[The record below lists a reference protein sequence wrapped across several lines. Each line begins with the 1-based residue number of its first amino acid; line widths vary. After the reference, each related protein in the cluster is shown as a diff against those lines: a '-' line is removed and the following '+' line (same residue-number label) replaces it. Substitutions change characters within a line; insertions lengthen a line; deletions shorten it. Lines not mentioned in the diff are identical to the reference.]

1 MNLESKQTMNYNR
14 RNSVNCL
21 IAIEK
26 TTLSTLIL
34 DADSNKINEA
44 MSIIDENDF
53 YNTQN
58 GLIYKSLITQFKKD
72 MPIDENTVFLSNEN
86 KIDEEYYID
95 VIATTTISEITNYL
109 KQIKTYSIKR
119 QIKLS
124 ASKLKNGDMKEID
137 KINTLQRKLKNLD
150 NFKDLKE
157 FDNNFEYFISKY
169 DLDPNKI
176 NAKKIEYLFDGF
188 IVKND
193 FIMIVSR
200 PGLGK
205 SFLLLSVCN
214 MLLEKDKIKRIIYLD
229 GDNSEITIK
238 NRNIHKLKERY
249 TKRLNYIVEK
259 TKADYTQIINELKKT
274 NLTDCLVVFDSIKN
288 FLDGDRNNHKDV
300 TDLLSTLKILRKN
313 GATVIF
319 LHHQNKLNKDFNSA
333 FAGSSAFTEDVSL
346 AFELK
351 KNEDKGTYILI
362 PLKDR
367 DNSSSYLAFKYNS
380 DNTLTQVDVDYAL
393 ETNEELEIKEEIIRF
408 LKSSSEKPTYSV
420 LLNSLVDIGYNK
432 DKSNKIIQV
441 GKNKI
446 WKATR
451 IAKKNNRLEFE
462 LLDSQD
468 KQDKSKKKAL

>member
-1 MNLESKQTMNYNR
+1 MNYNK

-26 TTLSTLIL
+26 TTLSSLIL
-34 DADSNKINEA
+34 NGNSNKINEA
-44 MSIIDENDF
+44 ISIIDENDF
-53 YNTQN
+53 YNKQN
-58 GLIYKSLITQFKKD
+58 GLIYKSLITQFMKN
-72 MPIDENTVFLSNEN
+72 MPIDENTVFLSNED
-86 KIDEEYYID
+86 KIDEEYYLD
-95 VIATTTISEITNYL
+95 VISTTTISEITHYL

-119 QIKLS
+119 QIELS
-124 ASKLKNGDMKEID
+124 ASRLKNGDMKEID
-137 KINTLQRKLKNLD
+137 KINTLQTKLKNLD
-150 NFKDLKE
+150 HVKDLKQ
-157 FDNNFEYFISKY
+157 FDNKFETFIENY
-169 DLDPNKI
+169 DLDPDKI

-193 FIMIVSR
+193 IIMIVAR
-200 PGLGK
+200 PGVGK
-205 SFLLLSVCN
+205 SLLSMSVCN
-214 MLLEKDKIKRIIYLD
+214 MLLEKDKVKRIVYLD
-229 GDNSEITIK
+229 GDNSEVTIK

-249 TKRLNYIVEK
+249 TNRLNYIVERTK
-259 TKADYTQIINELKKT
+259 TDYIQIINELKKT

-362 PLKDR
+362 PVKDR
-367 DNSSSYLAFKYNS
+367 DNSASYLAFKYNS

-393 ETNEELEIKEEIIRF
+393 ETNEELEMKNEIVKFIK
-408 LKSSSEKPTYSV
+408 LSKEKPIYTDI
-420 LLNSLVDIGYNK
+420 LNYLIECGYNK
-432 DKSNKIIQV
+432 DKSNKIIQK
-441 GKNKI
+441 GKEKY
-446 WKATR
+446 WKASR
-451 IAKKNNRLEFE
+451 VPKENNKLIFE
-462 LLDSQD
+462 LLDSKDKQD
-468 KQDKSKKKAL
+468 KQDKSISEVI